1 MTESSPRR
9 PRAQTPGERPT
20 PEPLRL
26 GKYELV
32 RTLGSGGMA
41 AVWLA
46 RKPIYGGGMKV
57 CALKMPMRR
66 RDQVAMADA
75 NREALLNEIA
85 LASQLSHSN
94 IVQCLDAGVVN
105 DVLYIELERID
116 GVDLAQMMT
125 RMRHMGRPFSVAIA
139 VYMVR
144 EILEGLAYAHNFRRA
159 GKEAGIV
166 HRDINPQNV
175 LVSSAGEVKIMD
187 FGVGKRMADI
197 TEGLIRGKLKYMS
210 PEQLQSIT
218 TPKLD
223 VFAVGA
229 IFYELVTGLEFRARG
244 TQAELIGA
252 ALSKAPPE
260 IETPGFPPELLE
272 FYRCCV
278 VRNHHDRADANE
290 ALALLKRWRGP
301 VADAA
306 DVRVLY
312 ERQVDG
318 GPHSGYTEAEIEVP
332 PAHILELIEDI
343 RAAAGAQTGEVD
355 GVAAAESPVGQPG
368 EPASAGVIG
377 ERVHAGSDPDAPVFM
392 RRAGR
397 PPSGPTVELQGPPVA
412 APARSSEPRR
422 PDPRA
427 APAAAAPAPAPSA
440 PPEAARPSIVNG
452 SENAA
457 TVNLSPDARPD
468 PVDRTAVL
476 GADELQRMRTQ
487 APQAQGSQAF
497 ALGTDPSQAAGSEVS
512 SRVAMPAIDEGR
524 SRRTWMIAA
533 AAIVTA
539 LASVVVAWLALGPET
554 RTPQAAAPVAAPAS
568 MPAVQREA
576 ADEQPELPSGPVLHP
591 VAVPPAPAVS
601 APAVTAVPGP
611 TLSPV
616 APAPPEAQPH
626 ASADPVPEI
635 PPTTD
640 SPPAAAPSALPDAD
654 GVAPKPTAKAPSK
667 PKVEVRL
674 APFVKCEVL
683 IGGKIRKIGSK
694 STDLVLP
701 AGSQRAKWRPEGA
714 AVWYDVATV
723 RLEAGRRYMLTIYG
737 PGNAKWSSSPVVKP

>member
-125 RMRHMGRPFSVAIA
+125 RMRHMGRPFSLAIA
-139 VYMVR
+139 VYIVR
-144 EILEGLAYAHNFRRA
+144 QILEGLAYAHNFRRA

-252 ALSKAPPE
+252 ALSKPPPE
-260 IETPGFPPELLE
+260 IEMPGFPPELLE

-278 VRNHHDRADANE
+278 VRNHHERADANE

-355 GVAAAESPVGQPG
+355 AVAAAESGAGQ
-368 EPASAGVIG
+368 PASAGVIG
-377 ERVHAGSDPDAPVFM
+377 GRVHAGSDPDAPVFM
-392 RRAGR
+392 RRPGR
-397 PPSGPTVELQGPPVA
+397 PPSGPTVELHGPPVA
-412 APARSSEPRR
+412 APGRSSEPRR

-427 APAAAAPAPAPSA
+427 AQAAAAPAAAPTA
-440 PPEAARPSIVNG
+440 PPEAARASVVNG

-457 TVNLSPDARPD
+457 TVNLAPDDRPD

-476 GADELQRMRTQ
+476 GADELARMRTQ
-487 APQAQGSQAF
+487 APHARGSEPIPQ
-497 ALGTDPSQAAGSEVS
+497 GTDPSQGASAEISG
-512 SRVAMPAIDEGR
+512 RMAMLAIDDGR
-524 SRRTWMIAA
+524 SRRMWMIAA
-533 AAIVTA
+533 AAIVTV
-539 LASVVVAWLALGPET
+539 LASVVVAWLALSPET
-554 RTPQAAAPVAAPAS
+554 RAPQVAAPVVTHAS
-568 MPAVQREA
+568 TPDLEREA
-576 ADEQPELPSGPVLHP
+576 ADEQPKLPSGPVLHP
-591 VAVPPAPAVS
+591 VAVPPASAVS
-601 APAVTAVPGP
+601 GAAATAVPGP
-611 TLSPV
+611 ARDPV
-616 APAPPEAQPH
+616 TPAPTEAQPN
-626 ASADPVPEI
+626 ASADPVPET

-640 SPPAAAPSALPDAD
+640 SPPAATTSAAPDAG

-674 APFVKCEVL
+674 APFVKCEVM

-694 STDLVLP
+694 STDLLLP

-714 AVWYDVATV
+714 TVWYDVPTV